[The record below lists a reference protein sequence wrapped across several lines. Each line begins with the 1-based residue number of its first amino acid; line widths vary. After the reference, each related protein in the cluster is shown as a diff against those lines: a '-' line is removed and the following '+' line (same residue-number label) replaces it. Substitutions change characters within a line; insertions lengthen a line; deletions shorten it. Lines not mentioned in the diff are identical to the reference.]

1 MSTAWIGFKKYFRI
15 LSHQTSQLLCLMWGN
30 MKIFLEMQSVMG
42 WIFAKTMNSYCT
54 RCRALCLQSG
64 STVLARM
71 SEKINVI
78 WDLKCPWNWRRVG
91 RKALFFLENK
101 VNYLCVTAIW
111 IARCCLYTDQ
121 HATSSA
127 VLTCWKSVFG
137 TLVCFEKCVLYFT
150 QKTLSINPTKC
161 RQRNVHAQC
170 QKWKR
175 VSALRPPRDIAA
187 KHSLVTCQ

>member
-1 MSTAWIGFKKYFRI
+1 MLDVRKYENISWNAECNGMNFCQNYEFVLHKMSSLVPSKQVNIMF
-15 LSHQTSQLLCLMWGN
+15 
-30 MKIFLEMQSVMG
+30 
-42 WIFAKTMNSYCT
+42 
-54 RCRALCLQSG
+54 
-64 STVLARM
+64 TVLARM

-127 VLTCWKSVFG
+127 DLTCWKSVFG